1 MFNVLR
7 LQHFVSHSL
16 IALFHFL
23 HGGLLTAG
31 IVVTLFI
38 TGAASYGS
46 LHDSQMAER
55 IRQWGNDSGFMPAP
69 QDLTTT
75 ESDAG
80 KLSLS
85 MQAVADH
92 VAKRYRVARPAVKD
106 IVLTAESTA
115 KTAGLDPLLILAV
128 IAVESGYNPYSE
140 SAFGAQGLMQVI
152 GKYHTDKF
160 DQTSNDQ
167 ALLDTTTNIRVGV
180 EIIREYLRRTGS
192 IDSALQMYAGSPDD
206 GDFVYANKVMAERNR
221 LEQISQRGK
230 PVKS

>member
-16 IALFHFL
+16 IALFHFM

-38 TGAASYGS
+38 TGAASYGN
-46 LHDSQMAER
+46 LHDSQMADR
-55 IRQWGNDSGFMPAP
+55 IRQWGNDSGLLATPLEIA
-69 QDLTTT
+69 TT
-75 ESDAG
+75 EADTG
-80 KLSLS
+80 KLSIS

-92 VAKRYRVARPAVKD
+92 VAKRFRVAKPAVKD
-106 IVLTAESTA
+106 IVLAAESSA
-115 KTAGLDPLLILAV
+115 KTAGLDTLLVLAV
-128 IAVESGYNPYSE
+128 IGVESGFNPYSE
-140 SAFGAQGLMQVI
+140 SAYGAQGLMQVI

-160 DQTSNDQ
+160 DQTNNDQ
-167 ALLDTTTNIRVGV
+167 ALLDPATNIRVGV
-180 EIIREYLRRTGS
+180 EIIKEYLRRTGS